1 MQTIFSQTSRRERL
15 CEDANGGRRDG
26 GIKSVD
32 FVCSDIESSHHIA
45 VNTEQDPEISFNN
58 HRTDRM
64 SSDSGQTPDD
74 VCT

>member
-1 MQTIFSQTSRRERL
+1 MAVAAMVGSHRL
-15 CEDANGGRRDG
+15 
-26 GIKSVD
+26 D
-32 FVCSDIESSHHIA
+32 FVCSDIEGSHHIS
-45 VNTEQDPEISFNN
+45 VNTEQDQKISFNN